1 MTAITEWVESENR
14 GSATSTTPLIVLL
27 HGYGSHE
34 RDLPGLVSWL
44 GVDYPWVSLRAPFE
58 LQQGG
63 FAWFPITT
71 PLRPS
76 AEDVRV
82 ATDAVWEWLDN
93 RVDSDVP
100 LIVIGF
106 SQGGLMASQLLR
118 TRPERLR
125 HTVVLAGFAT
135 DIPQPADDEL
145 VTLRP
150 GLLWTRGAAD
160 AIISPDAIDRTRDVF
175 NRLTSLDERTYPDL
189 GHSVDER
196 VLADVRNYLGG
207 S

>member
-1 MTAITEWVESENR
+1 
-14 GSATSTTPLIVLL
+14 
-27 HGYGSHE
+27 
-34 RDLPGLVSWL
+34 
-44 GVDYPWVSLRAPFE
+44 VSLRAPFE

-145 VTLRP
+145 VTRRP

-175 NRLTSLDERTYPDL
+175 NRLTSLDERTYPGL